1 MKQDKQAVSTS
12 NIHKPKDNQ
21 NTLQQTF
28 VSYVAGKGQV
38 EYSDVL
44 SDAETEAAGSQSHGI
59 VVVKSNRPQDARQ
72 QSTHI
77 KNIHVP
83 DVNSSHT
90 KANTM
95 PIFATPHL
103 TNGGI
108 FRKGKR
114 NQTAHT
120 SRRSYKD
127 HYEDIQLKNQHYQP
141 SYDKV
146 YPSFETEHIYKTP
159 KTKCNITNTTA
170 ESLKLDEYSTIQ
182 PGAEDQILNNIDSI
196 YMNQAQIC
204 GTCTVD
210 DYIDMESNENSTS
223 FKDQISYSLQCGIA
237 KTNVQVPI
245 SDSSIM
251 IQNDVEEQIPSND
264 GSIYTNQGQ
273 MYEIDYIHETEEY
286 IAMTRNDTS
295 TSAKDTYFIGS
306 VTCEAFD
313 KLEKPLHKAYSNIIA
328 DKSKNTKADFD
339 GECVKEDRMK
349 SVTAERPLSA
359 AIVPFIQET
368 NKPKPPIR
376 PRMNFFIYTV
386 EEVVECFNE
395 CAMPQLANVCREEH
409 LDGEY
414 FKDLGDGDLAQEPFC
429 LKSFHISKVRKIIA
443 GWRPRRLS
451 TYKLN
456 S

>member
-1 MKQDKQAVSTS
+1 MKQDKHTISTS

-28 VSYVAGKGQV
+28 VSYVAGKGQG
-38 EYSDVL
+38 EYSAVL
-44 SDAETEAAGSQSHGI
+44 SDKAEAVALQSQGI
-59 VVVKSNRPQDARQ
+59 VVVKSNIPQDARE
-72 QSTHI
+72 QSAYT
-77 KNIHVP
+77 KSNYVP

-95 PIFATPHL
+95 PVFTTPHW
-103 TNGGI
+103 TNEGI

-127 HYEDIQLKNQHYQP
+127 HYEDIQLTNQHYQP
-141 SYDKV
+141 SYDNI

-159 KTKCNITNTTA
+159 QTQCNITNTTA
-170 ESLKLDEYSTIQ
+170 ESLKLDEYSTLQ
-182 PGAEDQILNNIDSI
+182 HDAEDQTLNNGDSL

-204 GTCTVD
+204 RTCTVD
-210 DYIDMESNENSTS
+210 DYIDMKSSESSTS
-223 FKDQISYSLQCGIA
+223 FKDQTSHSLQSGIA
-237 KTNVQVPI
+237 KTNVHVPI
-245 SDSSIM
+245 SDRNM
-251 IQNDVEEQIPSND
+251 IQNNIEEQIPSNG

-273 MYEIDYIHETEEY
+273 MYETDNIHETEEY
-286 IAMTRNDTS
+286 IAMARNDSSTS
-295 TSAKDTYFIGS
+295 TKDTYFIGS
-306 VTCEAFD
+306 VTCDAFD
-313 KLEKPLHKAYSNIIA
+313 KVEQPLHQAHSNIIA
-328 DKSKNTKADFD
+328 DKSKNTKADTD
-339 GECVKEDRMK
+339 GECAKEDRMI

-359 AIVPFIQET
+359 AIVPFVQET
-368 NKPKPPIR
+368 KPKPPIR
-376 PRMNFFIYTV
+376 PRMHFFLYTV
-386 EEVVECFNE
+386 EEVVECFKE
-395 CAMPQLANVCREEH
+395 CALPQLANVCREEQ

-414 FKDLGDGDLAQEPFC
+414 FKDLGDEDLAQEPFC

-451 TYKLN
+451 AYKPN